1 MGSGARR
8 PPARRKDGKLR
19 VLGSLV
25 ALAALK
31 GAEGMLQS
39 FHYDG
44 EISPMFQLE
53 TFGFRPGG
61 EMQLSF
67 EHFRLQSE
75 DSNAQMKAGFLM
87 HLTESETTARQD
99 IEEAM
104 ERLDKDREDCWLDHP
119 GPNDEVIDMSDK
131 KSWEI
136 KVGRGA

>member
-1 MGSGARR
+1 
-8 PPARRKDGKLR
+8 
-19 VLGSLV
+19 
-25 ALAALK
+25 
-31 GAEGMLQS
+31 
-39 FHYDG
+39 
-44 EISPMFQLE
+44 
-53 TFGFRPGG
+53 
-61 EMQLSF
+61 MQLSF